1 MNVSVVRSLRRV
13 VALSS
18 PVLILF
24 YLQVALAAAGPAP
37 PSEGPHIYLQDTQ
50 LLRIN
55 HSGDPAAVQALVTG
69 EAQPLCFASADVDED
84 GVADLLVG
92 YGTPIGGAI
101 VLHRG
106 NLDAF
111 APPSRASLLALSA

>member
-1 MNVSVVRSLRRV
+1 MIHPVLRFGQRV

-24 YLQVALAAAGPAP
+24 YLQAALAAGGPAP
-37 PSEGPHIYLQDTQ
+37 PSQGPHIYVQDAQ
-50 LLRIN
+50 RVRVN

-69 EAQPLCFASADVDED
+69 QAQPLSFASADVDED

-92 YGTPIGGAI
+92 YSTPIGGAV

-111 APPSRASLLALSA
+111 APQS